1 MISYGV
7 YKIIH
12 YLGIFSLVSAL
23 IALLAR
29 TAAGVKGPDGKDP
42 MRKKLVAVH
51 GTALFLVLLGGFG
64 MLARLDVTH
73 GMGLPGW
80 IWIKLAIWAFLGAVT
95 FAVKRN
101 PALAGRVGILVPLLA
116 VLAGWVALYKPV

>member
-23 IALLAR
+23 TALLAR
-29 TAAGVKGPDGKDP
+29 TAAGAKGPDGRDP
-42 MRKKLVAVH
+42 MRKKLVAAH

-73 GMGLPGW
+73 GLGLPGW
-80 IWIKLAIWAFLGAVT
+80 IWVKLGIWTVLGGLT
-95 FAVKRN
+95 FFVKRK
-101 PALAGRVGILVPLLA
+101 PELAGAAGILVPLMA